1 MIALNHLYV
10 CLENIVCLF
19 YFYSITQIN
28 DIVEVLMYI
37 QILTTTS
44 DKIKFR
50 QKYVYEKEKIHFTT
64 DVSDF

>member
-1 MIALNHLYV
+1 
-10 CLENIVCLF
+10 
-19 YFYSITQIN
+19 
-28 DIVEVLMYI
+28 MYI